1 MYWNQSAEQT
11 EEITKTLVY
20 AHAEEIVKST
30 VKDNVLKKKVAP
42 DVPVYY
48 NLFAVEREL
57 LMIISVI

>member
-1 MYWNQSAEQT
+1 MYWNQSVEQT
-11 EEITKTLVY
+11 EEITKTHVY
-20 AHAEEIVKST
+20 AHAEEIVKNT

-42 DVPVYY
+42 DVPDYY